1 MAKQP
6 IDLLAIAKSMDP
18 GFGENMPQEVA
29 DAFANG
35 DVARVFRTHKQLGQ
49 KKEALKHDLFSGKT
63 LGEGGD
69 WHGGSVYVQTKDG
82 RTARFKGSSSSVN
95 EYDPVNQP
103 GVTDAGWNSTKGRG
117 AFAYDKT
124 GLYDPDSK
132 AYQDSVASLSPK
144 GDSTEGTYAAA
155 RASSRDIAPMTGDQM
170 LGLRTFE
177 YNDDM
182 SLRHTGSPVTEVFES
197 SGQRHFYGSTEET
210 DIYGRKSLQRGDK
223 SSEPVSDYM
232 ARKGI
237 KTPTPTVPVKDKA
250 QKVSQNVAT
259 KPVGKPAVSSGEEA
273 DDDVLDQSP
282 ETKEPASEAKDATKN
297 AAKEASKE
305 SDKTKAE
312 VVTQKTVKD
321 ILNVKT
327 KEEKESETED
337 QTAVDQVGE
346 KVQDK
351 LVDTVKGKVEDKAK
365 EVLGDSKKGKEELAD
380 VVINAFNDAAAKRKG
395 GVTVGQATAQVS
407 TTIVGSAN
415 SSPVTPVMPTGATAS
430 AANSVSTAGT
440 PSQAQKI
447 SQGSGRAVAP
457 PTSALPSTT
466 AGPKVGG
473 MTDELLDYGRQV
485 SRAVLDGVKGSKNI
499 RMLGM
504 ASLVGAA
511 GWIAGKKKDAV
522 TQQARELNRQN
533 AIRDSL
539 MSDG

>member
-35 DVARVFRTHKQLGQ
+35 DVARVFRTHSQLGQ

-69 WHGGSVYVQTKDG
+69 WHGGSIYVQTKDG
-82 RTARFKGSSSSVN
+82 RTARFKGSSSSVD

-210 DIYGRKSLQRGDK
+210 DIYGRKYLQRGDK

-273 DDDVLDQSP
+273 DDVLDESP
-282 ETKEPASEAKDATKN
+282 EKKEPASVAKDASKDV
-297 AAKEASKE
+297 AKEASKE

-312 VVTQKTVKD
+312 VVIQKTVKD

-346 KVQDK
+346 KVQEK
-351 LVDTVKGKVEDKAK
+351 LADTVKGKVEDKVK
-365 EVLGDSKKGKEELAD
+365 EVLGDSQKGKEELAD
-380 VVINAFNDAAAKRKG
+380 VVIDAFNNAAAKRKG

-430 AANSVSTAGT
+430 AANTVSTAGT
-440 PSQAQKI
+440 TSQSQRIAQ
-447 SQGSGRAVAP
+447 GAGRSVAP

-466 AGPKVGG
+466 TAPKVGG